1 MVNRCTLQL
10 HQQNLQYFNVL
21 ESHYTDLPILFSDDP
36 PQYRLIGAANYLQL
50 RIGDYSLNDDGI
62 VWGYLPIQDFINL
75 AVGFNTNSQ
84 WDMICEEL
92 GLGPMLGI
100 SSDVPSDVSVETFC
114 RDLL

>member
-1 MVNRCTLQL
+1 M
-10 HQQNLQYFNVL
+10 QYFNVL
-21 ESHYTDLPILFSDDP
+21 ESHYTDLPILFSDEL

-50 RIGDYSLNDDGI
+50 RIGDYSLNDDGL